1 MAASQP
7 CVSCRAPLPLGARF
21 CNECGT
27 SQPLGAVPAAIAPPA
42 APPPS
47 APQKIGLKTVVGVA
61 APSAAEMAE
70 AARSMGI
77 RPQPQ
82 PTQPRPMPAPQPSA
96 QPLVAPPAT
105 APAPGVPR
113 KPLNATM
120 IGVATPGVPVEMTR
134 AAKSNVPKGT
144 LVGVALPGIAPTHPQ
159 TPPVAPAPAP
169 PAYPPVMAPPPAFA
183 PPPSYGAPSY
193 PPAQPSPQP
202 EYAPP
207 PAFDPAVLD
216 EVAPAPKR
224 SGRGLA
230 IALVLLALLGTGAAV
245 FFLFLRP
252 SSGPPALSG
261 TVRTKDG
268 AQSLV
273 VQCDTC
279 EDGATIDL
287 GKDKT
292 GEFAGKKATLP
303 LGEDALKAGKNTF
316 AGEIVAKKGQKPQKI
331 SLEVVVPFL
340 VKASLA
346 PLGEG
351 EPAVELQFDLAPD
364 VKKVTVEGK
373 KIEGD
378 KHRVALDPVTTE
390 GKTLAKKIAYAVD
403 GTEGTVELSIPVAPL
418 RLALPG
424 RRALVAGEAF
434 VSGRTAPGAFVTVGT
449 TKLTADKDGV
459 FKGKVTVTEATLTVV
474 AFGGKLAPR
483 AATVSGLVIAK
494 DLAEAQKAL
503 KAEAKTKLDDVVKA
517 PDASAGQLVSGRVKI
532 LTTLE
537 EDGRGVAVA
546 ETLCAKAGDES
557 PCPVV
562 RLLLPAGAQ
571 LQKNDLVDVVGV
583 VVRAVPIDKG
593 KATATELDA
602 ALVEKP

>member
-1 MAASQP
+1 
-7 CVSCRAPLPLGARF
+7 
-21 CNECGT
+21 
-27 SQPLGAVPAAIAPPA
+27 
-42 APPPS
+42 
-47 APQKIGLKTVVGVA
+47 
-61 APSAAEMAE
+61 
-70 AARSMGI
+70 MGI

-82 PTQPRPMPAPQPSA
+82 VQALPAQPQPLPQPTPAPAVAPA
-96 QPLVAPPAT
+96 AMAPPA
-105 APAPGVPR
+105 GVTR

-134 AAKSNVPKGT
+134 APKSNVPKGT

-159 TPPVAPAPAP
+159 TPPTTPDYAPP
-169 PAYPPVMAPPPAFA
+169 PAYPPPSATAPAFA
-183 PPPSYGAPSY
+183 PPPNYGPSY
-193 PPAQPSPQP
+193 PPAQPQP
-202 EYAPP
+202 EFAPP

-230 IALVLLALLGTGAAV
+230 IALILLALIGTGVAV

-252 SSGPPALSG
+252 SGPPALSG

-287 GKDKT
+287 GKDKS
-292 GEFAGKKATLP
+292 GEFSGKKATLP
-303 LGEDALKAGKNTF
+303 LGEDALKAGKNAF
-316 AGEIVAKKGQKPQKI
+316 SGEIVVKKGSKPQKI

-346 PLGEG
+346 PLAEG

-373 KIEGD
+373 KVEGD
-378 KHRVALDPVTTE
+378 KVRVALDPVTTD

-424 RRALVAGEAF
+424 RRALVTGEAF
-434 VSGRTAPGAFVTVGT
+434 VSGRTAPGAFVTIGT
-449 TKLTADKDGV
+449 TKLTADKEGV
-459 FKGKVTVTEATLTVV
+459 FKGKVTVTEATFTVV
-474 AFGGKLAPR
+474 AFGGKFAPR
-483 AATVSGLVIAK
+483 AAAVGGIVVAK
-494 DLAEAQKAL
+494 DLVEAQKAL

-517 PDASAGQLVSGRVKI
+517 PDASAGKLVSGRVKI

-537 EDGRGVAVA
+537 EDGRGVAIA
-546 ETLCAKAGDES
+546 ETVCAKAGDEA

-593 KATATELDA
+593 KSTATELDA
-602 ALVEKP
+602 SIVEKP

>member
-27 SQPLGAVPAAIAPPA
+27 SQPLAAAPVPVAPAPPS
-42 APPPS
+42 P
-47 APQKIGLKTVVGVA
+47 PQKIGLKTVVGVA

-82 PTQPRPMPAPQPSA
+82 
-96 QPLVAPPAT
+96 APPAQPQPLPQPYPA
-105 APAPGVPR
+105 APAVAPAAMAPPAGVTR

-159 TPPVAPAPAP
+159 TAPAPDYAPP
-169 PAYPPVMAPPPAFA
+169 PAYPPPTAPAPAFA
-183 PPPSYGAPSY
+183 PPPGYGAPSY
-193 PPAQPSPQP
+193 PPAQPAPQP
-202 EYAPP
+202 EFAPP

-230 IALVLLALLGTGAAV
+230 IALILLALLGTGVAV

-252 SSGPPALSG
+252 SGPPALSG

-268 AQSLV
+268 VQSLV

-287 GKDKT
+287 GKDKS
-292 GEFAGKKATLP
+292 GEFSGKKATLP
-303 LGEDALKAGKNTF
+303 LGEDALKAGKNAF
-316 AGEIVAKKGQKPQKI
+316 SGEIVVKKGSKAQKI

-373 KIEGD
+373 KVEGD
-378 KHRVALDPVTTE
+378 KVRVALDPVTTD

-403 GTEGTVELSIPVAPL
+403 GTEGTVEVSIPVAPL

-424 RRALVAGEAF
+424 RRALVTGEAF
-434 VSGRTAPGAFVTVGT
+434 VSGRTAPGAFVTIGT
-449 TKLTADKDGV
+449 TKLTADKEGV

-474 AFGGKLAPR
+474 AFGGKFAPR
-483 AATVSGLVIAK
+483 AATVSGIVVAK

-517 PDASAGQLVSGRVKI
+517 PDASAGKLVSGRVKI

-537 EDGRGVAVA
+537 EDGRGVAIA
-546 ETLCAKAGDES
+546 ETVCAKAGDEA

-593 KATATELDA
+593 KSTATELDA
-602 ALVEKP
+602 SIVEKP

>member
-27 SQPLGAVPAAIAPPA
+27 SQPLAAAPVPAPPA
-42 APPPS
+42 PPP
-47 APQKIGLKTVVGVA
+47 PQKIGLKTVVGVA

-82 PTQPRPMPAPQPSA
+82 
-96 QPLVAPPAT
+96 APPAQPQPLPQPYPA
-105 APAPGVPR
+105 APAVAPAAMAPPAGVTR

-134 AAKSNVPKGT
+134 GAKSNVPKGT

-159 TPPVAPAPAP
+159 TAPAPDYAPP
-169 PAYPPVMAPPPAFA
+169 PAYPPPAPAFA
-183 PPPSYGAPSY
+183 PPPNYGGPSY
-193 PPAQPSPQP
+193 PPAQPAPQP
-202 EYAPP
+202 EFAPP

-230 IALVLLALLGTGAAV
+230 IALILLALLGTGVAV

-252 SSGPPALSG
+252 SGPPALSG

-287 GKDKT
+287 GKDKS
-292 GEFAGKKATLP
+292 GEFSGKKATLP
-303 LGEDALKAGKNTF
+303 LGEDALKAGKNAF
-316 AGEIVAKKGQKPQKI
+316 SGEIVVKKGSKPQKI

-373 KIEGD
+373 KVEGD
-378 KHRVALDPVTTE
+378 KVRVALDPVTTD

-424 RRALVAGEAF
+424 RRALVTGEAF
-434 VSGRTAPGAFVTVGT
+434 VSGRTAPGAFVTIGT
-449 TKLTADKDGV
+449 TKLTADKEGV

-474 AFGGKLAPR
+474 AFGGKFAPR
-483 AATVSGLVIAK
+483 AATVSGIVVAK

-517 PDASAGQLVSGRVKI
+517 PDASAGKLVSGRVKI

-537 EDGRGVAVA
+537 EDGRGVAIA
-546 ETLCAKAGDES
+546 ETVCAKAGDEA

-562 RLLLPAGAQ
+562 RLLLPASAQ

-593 KATATELDA
+593 KSTATELDA
-602 ALVEKP
+602 SIVEKP

>member
-1 MAASQP
+1 M
-7 CVSCRAPLPLGARF
+7 
-21 CNECGT
+21 
-27 SQPLGAVPAAIAPPA
+27 APPA
-42 APPPS
+42 
-47 APQKIGLKTVVGVA
+47 GV
-61 APSAAEMAE
+61 
-70 AARSMGI
+70 
-77 RPQPQ
+77 
-82 PTQPRPMPAPQPSA
+82 T
-96 QPLVAPPAT
+96 
-105 APAPGVPR
+105 R

-159 TPPVAPAPAP
+159 TAPAPDYAPP
-169 PAYPPVMAPPPAFA
+169 PAYPPPTAPAPAFA
-183 PPPSYGAPSY
+183 PPPGYGAPSY
-193 PPAQPSPQP
+193 PPAQPAPQP
-202 EYAPP
+202 EFAPP

-230 IALVLLALLGTGAAV
+230 IALILLALLGTGVAV

-252 SSGPPALSG
+252 SGPPALSG

-287 GKDKT
+287 GKDKS
-292 GEFAGKKATLP
+292 GEFSGKKATLP
-303 LGEDALKAGKNTF
+303 LGEDALKAGKNAF
-316 AGEIVAKKGQKPQKI
+316 SGEIVVKKGSKAQKI

-373 KIEGD
+373 KVEGD
-378 KHRVALDPVTTE
+378 KVRVALDPVTTD

-403 GTEGTVELSIPVAPL
+403 GTEGTVEVSIPVAPL

-424 RRALVAGEAF
+424 RRALVTGEAF
-434 VSGRTAPGAFVTVGT
+434 VSGRTAPGAFVTIGT
-449 TKLTADKDGV
+449 TKLTADKEGV

-474 AFGGKLAPR
+474 AFGGKFAPR
-483 AATVSGLVIAK
+483 AATVSGIVVAK

-517 PDASAGQLVSGRVKI
+517 PDASAGKLVSGRVKI

-537 EDGRGVAVA
+537 EDGRGVAIA
-546 ETLCAKAGDES
+546 ETVCAKAGDEA

-562 RLLLPAGAQ
+562 RLLLPASAQ

-593 KATATELDA
+593 KSTATELDA
-602 ALVEKP
+602 SIVEKP